1 MATGY
6 WDGANNGL
14 WSAVAN
20 WNTTLSGAVNV
31 TVVPGVADVAHFNN
45 NAVVTVRD
53 IYLNGSRSVGQ
64 IAFNSNN
71 RGTTLK
77 GGTSVTPA
85 ANTLTLGSSGINA
98 SGDSAY
104 FFVTDANTTVALTSA
119 ATPFTIPSTNAS
131 YVSGPMTGT
140 GFGINKQSGGHL
152 VFNGAGKTYT
162 GETRVSGGV
171 LFLFTTLSTPS
182 AGTTALT
189 VDSGA
194 TVSCNTT
201 NVYGTATNNYL
212 WNIAGSVNSDSGY
225 QWLPIG
231 ATLTNGTLGGSSA
244 SALGAFHVAS
254 GRTSTITGYGTISGS
269 VGLIGGLTTSVTT
282 GQTLTVSG
290 AIGTASANT
299 GSLTKNGAGTLV
311 LSAFNAFT
319 GGTTVNAGTL
329 TLNAGSDS
337 GSSPCVR
344 GTLTVKSGATVNLTA
359 QNAINGD
366 ATPLSVVVEAGGN
379 FNFGSDSL
387 YQTFCKSFTIQGATI
402 TGTKNTGYVLGSNT
416 ASSLIIASGTNTW
429 IAGPFV
435 FLNNTQGIQVASG
448 TTTWSGKIV
457 DIGDA
462 RDSNIIKSGAGTLTL
477 TGANTFTK
485 GFTLS
490 EGGLTIGND
499 SALGTGTLTLTNGSI
514 DVVGA
519 RSITNALA
527 ITGSWT
533 FTGSNTLTQSVGAI
547 PLTQSPS
554 QITVSASTLTLGG
567 VISGAHELA
576 KLGPGTLA
584 LTGANT
590 FTGGAVINVG
600 TVNLGVARVGT
611 TSGPLGASGTISL
624 GGGTLQYSAANQHD
638 YSSRFSTAANQQYRC
653 DTNGQNVTW
662 ATALTSSGGF
672 LVKGGSGTLTLL
684 GNNTYTSNST
694 LGLGTVNVGSLQTG
708 GAGPLGNLAS
718 ASIFMV
724 GGTLQ
729 YSSSNN
735 FDYSPYFSA
744 DGYFNVDTNNQSVT
758 WASNLT
764 ENDPLMFASTLAK
777 GGAGTLTLS
786 GTNTYSG
793 GTTVSQ
799 GTLKAGNI
807 SALGTGTAS
816 VASGAT
822 LAALASIG
830 GKLNIGGTLTNSGGT
845 LRIGG
850 S

>member
-152 VFNGAGKTYT
+152 VFNGAGKIYT

-299 GSLTKNGAGTLV
+299 GSLTN
-311 LSAFNAFT
+311 
-319 GGTTVNAGTL
+319 
-329 TLNAGSDS
+329 S
-337 GSSPCVR
+337 GV
-344 GTLTVKSGATVNLTA
+344 
-359 QNAINGD
+359 
-366 ATPLSVVVEAGGN
+366 
-379 FNFGSDSL
+379 
-387 YQTFCKSFTIQGATI
+387 
-402 TGTKNTGYVLGSNT
+402 
-416 ASSLIIASGTNTW
+416 
-429 IAGPFV
+429 
-435 FLNNTQGIQVASG
+435 
-448 TTTWSGKIV
+448 
-457 DIGDA
+457 
-462 RDSNIIKSGAGTLTL
+462 GTLTL
-477 TGANTFTK
+477 TGANTYT
-485 GFTLS
+485 
-490 EGGLTIGND
+490 GG
-499 SALGTGTLTLTNGSI
+499 
-514 DVVGA
+514 
-519 RSITNALA
+519 
-527 ITGSWT
+527 
-533 FTGSNTLTQSVGAI
+533 
-547 PLTQSPS
+547 
-554 QITVSASTLTLGG
+554 STLN
-567 VISGAHELA
+567 A
-576 KLGPGTLA
+576 
-584 LTGANT
+584 
-590 FTGGAVINVG
+590 G
-600 TVNLGVARVGT
+600 TVNLGVAQVST
-611 TSGPLGASGTISL
+611 TSGPLGASGTITL
-624 GGGTLQYSAANQHD
+624 DGGTLQYSAANQHD
-638 YSSRFSTAANQQYRC
+638 YSPRFSTAASQQYRC
-653 DTNGQNVTW
+653 DTNGQSVAW
-662 ATALTSSGGF
+662 ASNLTSSGGT
-672 LVKGGSGTLTLL
+672 LVKSGTGTLT
-684 GNNTYTSNST
+684 
-694 LGLGTVNVGSLQTG
+694 V
-708 GAGPLGNLAS
+708 
-718 ASIFMV
+718 
-724 GGTLQ
+724 
-729 YSSSNN
+729 
-735 FDYSPYFSA
+735 
-744 DGYFNVDTNNQSVT
+744 
-758 WASNLT
+758 
-764 ENDPLMFASTLAK
+764 
-777 GGAGTLTLS
+777 S

-793 GTTVSQ
+793 GA
-799 GTLKAGNI
+799 TLSAGGLTLGSD
-807 SALGTGTAS
+807 SALGTGTFTIS
-816 VASGAT
+816 GGTVDVSGARSITNAMSIGASFTFTGSST
-822 LAALASIG
+822 LAQSTGSVTLTTSPTITVSASTLTLGGAIGGAFGLTKAGAASLVLTGVNTYSGTTTINVGQLTLGGAGQLGSGSYSQSISNSGALTIFTSATQTLSGNISGAGILNHIGSNTLTLAAVAGAGGDRTNTNSIQGSGALALTAPSGRFYELSGDTTTFTGSVSVTGLISCRDSARGSFLAAFTQNAGSILLTGQDTGAVDSTFHMGSLSGSGTLTGAGYVGSNTGTKTISIGVLGADTTFSGTIVNQVGGAGSVVAVAKTGAGKQTLASANTYTGGTVIDNGTLAAGNTSALGAGVVNMVFPATLQALASIN